1 HADSSVEGQIF
12 TQELDEG
19 FKRFKK
25 LLDAN
30 ATPPDPIHEDFTP
43 VEFDLSMVPFR
54 NWFEH
59 TYIRGESG
67 GGKSQLI
74 EALFLAHRKSE
85 RAPGFVIM
93 DSQNVMLPLIK
104 RKFANAILIDPIVDP
119 PYINPFDVKVSA
131 DDH

>member
-1 HADSSVEGQIF
+1 MGRVIIVPRDETTEEYFDAEGKTKKRPFDNNIRFSEFYGRTTSWHADSSVEGQIF

-59 TYIRGESG
+59 TYILGESG

-85 RAPGFVIM
+85 RAPGF
-93 DSQNVMLPLIK
+93 
-104 RKFANAILIDPIVDP
+104 
-119 PYINPFDVKVSA
+119 
-131 DDH
+131 